1 MIVSTDT
8 SYHDISASYEFYFR
22 VTTTNDLT
30 YYYPPSPLL
39 PLIFNIGCGIV
50 LTTSSAN
57 DLVKLTTNPITI
69 QSPIF
74 YVDVEETTGF
84 PILPLISDK
93 IPNCGIC
100 ERIIVD
106 YDPNSLPGDL
116 VISSSLFD

>member
-1 MIVSTDT
+1 M
-8 SYHDISASYEFYFR
+8 
-22 VTTTNDLT
+22 
-30 YYYPPSPLL
+30 
-39 PLIFNIGCGIV
+39 IFNIGCGIV

-69 QSPIF
+69 PSPIF